1 MTRLEEVKAFARD
14 YINGN
19 QTKERRNTIRAAY
32 FQLTGDNLRQTCGT
46 CYIEA
51 IFKILKHMEKKPCK
65 YKLRKGAVLQSFG
78 NADMFCTADNLTDE
92 RAEWHLKNTRGAA
105 SLFEKLPEDA
115 PTFGDL
121 EIIPPKATSLPPAE
135 AVKAAAPNTTTEKKA
150 PAKRSHSKKQ

>member
-1 MTRLEEVKAFARD
+1 MSRLEEVKAFARD

-19 QTKERRNTIRAAY
+19 QTKERRNAIRAAY
-32 FQLTGDNLRQTCGT
+32 FQITGNNLRHSCGT

-105 SLFEKLPEDA
+105 SLFEKMPEDA
-115 PTFGDL
+115 PEFGDL
-121 EIIPPKATSLPPAE
+121 EIVQPAKAEAPKAEAPKVAQPAE
-135 AVKAAAPNTTTEKKA
+135 AKKTAPKRTKK
-150 PAKRSHSKKQ
+150 K